1 VFDVRLRLTAERARR
16 RLPGLPDGSLQHVV
30 FVVAE
35 LFRPLVAVAELVA
48 LLLVQGELAALPARR
63 AEQSSDE
70 LREAHVNDGGRKLDV
85 AEVAVTGARVGT
97 AGPTL

>member
-1 VFDVRLRLTAERARR
+1 
-16 RLPGLPDGSLQHVV
+16 V

-63 AEQSSDE
+63 AEQSSSDE
-70 LREAHVNDGGRKLDV
+70 LEAHVNDGGASKIDV
-85 AEVAVTGARVGT
+85 AEVAVTGARVGNRRSD
-97 AGPTL
+97 TLSRGR